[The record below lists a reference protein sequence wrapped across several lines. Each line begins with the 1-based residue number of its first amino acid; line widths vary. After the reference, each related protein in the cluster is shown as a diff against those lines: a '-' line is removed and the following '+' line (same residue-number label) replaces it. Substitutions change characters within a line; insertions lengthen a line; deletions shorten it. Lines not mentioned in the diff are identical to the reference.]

1 MDENAIVQAFAERN
15 GLPFRDLALLRM
27 ALTHRSYL
35 NEHPEVDGDD
45 NERLE
50 YLGDAVLD
58 FLLAEALYR
67 RFPQAREGELT
78 NLRAALVR
86 RETLARFAEQLGVGE
101 ALLMGH
107 GEVETGGRARA
118 ATLCAAFE
126 ALVGALYLDQGL
138 EAVGRFIMP
147 LVEVE
152 LAAARTE
159 AADKDPKS
167 RLQELAQGLLGVT
180 PRYRTVKAEGPDHA
194 RIFTV
199 EVYLGG
205 VVCGVGEGHGKQ
217 AAAQQAAAAALARQ
231 AQWATPRAADPT
243 VEAPANVLDA
253 PGAAEG
259 R

>member
-1 MDENAIVQAFAERN
+1 MAVVQAFAERN
-15 GLPFRDLALLRM
+15 GLQFDDAELLRT

-35 NEHPEVDGDD
+35 NEHPEMDGDD

-58 FLLAEALYR
+58 FLLADALFR
-67 RFPQAREGELT
+67 RYPTAREGELT
-78 NLRAALVR
+78 ALRAALVR
-86 RETLARFAEQLGVGE
+86 RETLARLAERLGIGE

-107 GEVETGGRARA
+107 GEVETGGRTRA

-126 ALVGALYLDQGL
+126 ALVGALYLDRGL
-138 EAVGRFIMP
+138 AAVAAFVMP
-147 LVEVE
+147 LMEQELSSARAEV
-152 LAAARTE
+152 
-159 AADKDPKS
+159 ADKDPKS

-205 VVCGVGEGHGKQ
+205 AVCGVGEGHGKQ
-217 AAAQQAAAAALARQ
+217 VAAQRAAADALARQ
-231 AQWATPRAADPT
+231 AEWAPPAGHPEPAAD
-243 VEAPANVLDA
+243 
-253 PGAAEG
+253 GS
-259 R
+259 